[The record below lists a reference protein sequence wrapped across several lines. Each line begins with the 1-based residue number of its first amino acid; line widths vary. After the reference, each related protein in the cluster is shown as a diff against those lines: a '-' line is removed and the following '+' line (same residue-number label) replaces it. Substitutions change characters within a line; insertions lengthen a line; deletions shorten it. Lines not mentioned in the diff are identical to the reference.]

1 MKIITLLFLLV
12 PFLSEA
18 EDSTRYVITY
28 KINFQE
34 KKSYTYRRNEFAA
47 LYITQEGSI
56 YVDRKVEARRN
67 ITASKAIDSGTKL
80 AQIGL
85 PKFKAIVKKNY
96 REGKNLIVQEH
107 AMEQFIGHE
116 EEALPPSNWEL
127 MQDSTMLGFRVIAAK
142 GFFFG
147 REWTAWFCPEIPVS
161 DGPYKFSGLPGLIF
175 RVVSSDQHFII
186 EIASIEK
193 AGKGRTVFNIPQF
206 DQVSSTKFKERIK
219 YLQENPLAFVE
230 GRVTFASLKIE
241 GKEVTPEEFNKI
253 ARKEEEDLVT
263 LEIP

>member
-1 MKIITLLFLLV
+1 MKIIALLFLFL

-18 EDSTRYVITY
+18 KDTPRYVITY

-34 KKSYTYRRNEFAA
+34 KKSYAHRRNEFAA
-47 LYITQEGSI
+47 LYITQEGSM
-56 YVDRKVEARRN
+56 YVDRKVEARWN
-67 ITASKAIDSGTKL
+67 IITSKAIDSGTKL

-96 REGKNLIVQEH
+96 REAKNIIVQEH
-107 AMEQFIGHE
+107 AMHQFIGHE
-116 EEALPPSNWEL
+116 EAAMQASNWEL
-127 MQDSTMLGFRVIAAK
+127 MEDSTILGFKVIAAK

-147 REWTAWFCPEIPVS
+147 REWKAWFCPEIPVS

-175 RVVSSDQHFII
+175 RVGSNDNHFII
-186 EIASIEK
+186 EIAGIEK
-193 AGKGRTVFNIPQF
+193 AGNDRTTFNLPPF
-206 DQVSSTKFKERIK
+206 EQVSSAKFKERIK

-241 GKEVTPEEFNKI
+241 GKEVSPEEFNMI
-253 ARKEEEDLVT
+253 ARKEEEDLIS
-263 LEIP
+263 LENP